1 MSKMQQPFQTQDTIH
16 EQETTSSKINQNN
29 TTVPLICT
37 SSLQS
42 EHTAEDH
49 LMVTKNHPC
58 KSAVVHAALLQC

>member
-16 EQETTSSKINQNN
+16 ERETTSSKISQNN

-49 LMVTKNHPC
+49 LMVT
-58 KSAVVHAALLQC
+58 